1 MYLYFI
7 YYNVVTLVAT
17 IGRRSRHN
25 RRTPLVRDHAIRRP
39 IKAHGNVISLISTRR
54 RYPNLVYCDSKFYLN
69 YLIKM
74 AVVKVQFGTQDLE
87 VVSLRDEE
95 GQLWMLANPFA
106 RILEY
111 SNAPK
116 AISTNVTEKNQRFW
130 EELKSYHSGT
140 TSITSSLQHENIK
153 SRQFIATQVTSSSQ
167 HENFRSAPPGQT
179 SMTSLSIQ
187 AKSKFINRAG
197 LFELIQASKMPKAQE
212 FRNWINSDLLVKL
225 CDTGEYH
232 MQTDAPADIA
242 EGMNAV
248 HVATNDGKEAPW
260 MKDLSELKQIV
271 ALKDQIIA
279 IKDEENKKLTVNLQ
293 EANQNLIVANQ
304 GLLQAFNIVNE
315 ARIDSE
321 NARKD
326 TAELANRMADIAQD
340 VIAKPA
346 NPQLLHSLAVCSM
359 GGDQYAFVRPQKRSL
374 KRSLD
379 RLAVEEQDIVFKSD
393 YVPNGVNVLNKVKE
407 TLPKN
412 TFTARHNKIT
422 LLNDMTK
429 EELVDVISSTMT
441 TRQLALAKKK
451 L

>member
-1 MYLYFI
+1 
-7 YYNVVTLVAT
+7 
-17 IGRRSRHN
+17 
-25 RRTPLVRDHAIRRP
+25 
-39 IKAHGNVISLISTRR
+39 
-54 RYPNLVYCDSKFYLN
+54 
-69 YLIKM
+69 M

-116 AISTNVTEKNQRFW
+116 AISTNVTEKNQQNFENFR
-130 EELKSYHSGT
+130 SAQVGQ
-140 TSITSSLQHENIK
+140 TSM
-153 SRQFIATQVTSSSQ
+153 TSSSQ
-167 HENFRSAPPGQT
+167 HENFEPFRVGMFT
-179 SMTSLSIQ
+179 SSSVQ

-242 EGMNAV
+242 EGMNV
-248 HVATNDGKEAPW
+248 IHSVTNDGKEAPW
-260 MKDLSELKQIV
+260 IKDCEFMKTAIEQKDRKIKDLTV
-271 ALKDQIIA
+271 AL
-279 IKDEENKKLTVNLQ
+279 Q
-293 EANQNLIVANQ
+293 ESNQNLVITTEKLTDTNNKLVTFANALVTANE
-304 GLLQAFNIVNE
+304 GLINANNMLN
-315 ARIDSE
+315 D
-321 NARKD
+321 ARKD

-379 RLAVEEQDIVFKSD
+379 RLAVEERDIVYKSD

-407 TLPKN
+407 ALPKDK
-412 TFTARHNKIT
+412 FTARHNKIT